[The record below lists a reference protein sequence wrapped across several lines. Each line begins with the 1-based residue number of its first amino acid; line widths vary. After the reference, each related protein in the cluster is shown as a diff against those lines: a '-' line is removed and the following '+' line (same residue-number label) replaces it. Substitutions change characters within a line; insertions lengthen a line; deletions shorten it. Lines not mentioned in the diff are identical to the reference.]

1 MKAGPQQFYHDT
13 FIRVAPDS
21 TATTGSV
28 PPMRGGAPTVP
39 LIEYE
44 LLSQQPYQLTQHD
57 LIFETYIRRKGI
69 SEKEVKTCRDAI
81 WKELFQKS
89 HPCMRASLLPKK
101 YGWGV
106 HYDAR
111 GRIALHAVDSPA
123 YAEFTG
129 SESKAAVVFA
139 MRQSRKDPDRA

>member
-1 MKAGPQQFYHDT
+1 MKAGPQQFYRDT

-21 TATTGSV
+21 TATTGRV
-28 PPMRGGAPTVP
+28 PPMRGGVPTVP

-44 LLSQQPYQLTQHD
+44 LLSRQPYKLTQHD
-57 LIFETYIRRKGI
+57 LIFETHVRRKGI
-69 SEKEVKTCRDAI
+69 SEKDAKTRRDAI

-129 SESKAAVVFA
+129 PDSGLVLVSA
-139 MRQSRKDPDRA
+139 MRQSRKKS